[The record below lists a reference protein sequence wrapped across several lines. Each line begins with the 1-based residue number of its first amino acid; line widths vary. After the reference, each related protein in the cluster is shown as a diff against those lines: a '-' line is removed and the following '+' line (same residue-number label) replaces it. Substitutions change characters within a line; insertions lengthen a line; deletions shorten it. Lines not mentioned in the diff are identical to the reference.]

1 MSLFS
6 LFLSSR
12 FSCIVP
18 SGDQHF
24 SPGELTAL
32 DTDLMVSLR
41 SINTAVVKNNAV
53 FLASSTVLLERLV

>member
-6 LFLSSR
+6 LFLSSL

-32 DTDLMVSLR
+32 MVSLR
-41 SINTAVVKNNAV
+41 SMNTAVVKNNAV